1 MARKVEQF
9 HVTQAGRDKGKLF
22 LLTEMTASKGEAW
35 ATRALL
41 ALAASN
47 VNLPDGFAS
56 LGVAALAELGIRALS
71 GLKWEVAA
79 PLLAEMFECVQI
91 IPDPKKPHVY
101 RQLIEE
107 DIEEIQIRMILRMEV
122 WKLNLGFLMAALPSL
137 NGLVSKAAGKK

>member
-1 MARKVEQF
+1 MARKIVQF
-9 HVTQAGRDKGKLF
+9 HVTDEGRDKGKLF

-91 IPDPKKPHVY
+91 VPDPKKPHVY
-101 RQLIEE
+101 RELIEE
-107 DIEEIQIRMILRMEV
+107 DIEEIKTRMILRMEV

-137 NGLVSKAAGKK
+137 NGLVGKPAGKK